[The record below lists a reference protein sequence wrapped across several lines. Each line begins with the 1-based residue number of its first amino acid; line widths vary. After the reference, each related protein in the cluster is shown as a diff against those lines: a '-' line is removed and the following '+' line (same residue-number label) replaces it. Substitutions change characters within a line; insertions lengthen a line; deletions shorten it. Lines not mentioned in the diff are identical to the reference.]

1 MEKSRQ
7 AENLEQLVEQ
17 KSLRR
22 SRKRKPKMKV
32 SGAGARKLQQ
42 IILKKAGKT

>member
-1 MEKSRQ
+1 MKHLDP
-7 AENLEQLVEQ
+7 LERHVEQ

-32 SGAGARKLQQ
+32 SGAQVRKLQR
-42 IILKKAGKT
+42 IILKKAGKA

>member
-1 MEKSRQ
+1 MKKVDM
-7 AENLEQLVEQ
+7 LEAIAEQ
-17 KSLRR
+17 KALRR

-32 SGAGARKLQQ
+32 SGAGVRKLQR